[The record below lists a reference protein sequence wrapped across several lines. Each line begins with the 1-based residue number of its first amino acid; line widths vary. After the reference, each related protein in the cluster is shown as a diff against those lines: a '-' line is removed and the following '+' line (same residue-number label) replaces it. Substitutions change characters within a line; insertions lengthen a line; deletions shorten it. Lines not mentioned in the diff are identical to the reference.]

1 MFVAIVFL
9 FLYLCHNMDEA
20 KLDEILDR
28 KLAGVN
34 EQLLMMNHRLQ
45 ETINSLHFLSESYDA
60 VVSKLN
66 RLEESKKLADLEISS
81 LKNEVAELRCL
92 AIQNKHDINELEQY
106 SRRDCLEIRGVPLPD
121 LESTDAAVVKMAECI
136 DVEIEENDMSTSHR
150 LPTRKKTSSQSKR
163 PEQPPAIIV
172 KFISRDKR
180 DELYRARSKLK
191 NLTSADLG
199 YRGTANKLF
208 ISESLTRYNK
218 ELFGKCL
225 EARRRLGYKF
235 IWTQQG
241 RIYLR
246 KEYNDPVI
254 HVASMSDIDTKL

>member
-1 MFVAIVFL
+1 
-9 FLYLCHNMDEA
+9 MDEA
-20 KLDEILDR
+20 KLEEILDR
-28 KLAGVN
+28 KLARVN

-45 ETINSLHFLSESYDA
+45 ETIDSTFFEWELQCSGIKTWRARRKQKIGWPRNFE
-60 VVSKLN
+60 
-66 RLEESKKLADLEISS
+66 LEKRSSGTEVFGNTEQARHEQATCRAMLKAWLLGDPKGSDLEF
-81 LKNEVAELRCL
+81 
-92 AIQNKHDINELEQY
+92 
-106 SRRDCLEIRGVPLPD
+106 
-121 LESTDAAVVKMAECI
+121 TDAAVVKMAECI
-136 DVEIEENDMSTSHR
+136 DVELEEIDISTSHR
-150 LPTRKKTSSQSKR
+150 LPMRKKTSSQSKR

-172 KFISRDKR
+172 KFISRDKW

-254 HVASMSDIDTKL
+254 HVGSMSDIDTKL

>member
-1 MFVAIVFL
+1 M
-9 FLYLCHNMDEA
+9 
-20 KLDEILDR
+20 
-28 KLAGVN
+28 
-34 EQLLMMNHRLQ
+34 
-45 ETINSLHFLSESYDA
+45 
-60 VVSKLN
+60 
-66 RLEESKKLADLEISS
+66 
-81 LKNEVAELRCL
+81 
-92 AIQNKHDINELEQY
+92 
-106 SRRDCLEIRGVPLPD
+106 EIRGVPLPD
-121 LESTDAAVVKMAECI
+121 LESTDAAVVKMAKCI
-136 DVEIEENDMSTSHR
+136 DVELEENDISTSHR
-150 LPTRKKTSSQSKR
+150 LPMRKKTSSQSKR

-218 ELFGKCL
+218 ELCGKCL